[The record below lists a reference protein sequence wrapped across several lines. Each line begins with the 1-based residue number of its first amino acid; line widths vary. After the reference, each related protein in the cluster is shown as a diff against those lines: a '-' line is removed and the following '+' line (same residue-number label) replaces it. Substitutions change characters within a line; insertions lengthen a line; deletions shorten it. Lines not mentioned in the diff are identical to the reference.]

1 VTAAIEVRD
10 VSVAFGKLRA
20 IDSVTVEFR
29 RGELTVLL
37 GRSGAGKSTLLRC
50 LNRLVAPTSGSVV
63 VPGLGDLSDPRVCLE
78 HRRRTGMIFQ
88 HHHLLGRRTA
98 LDNVLMGRLGR
109 HSPLRSLLPLPRS
122 EVRFALECLDRV
134 GLAGLALRR
143 ADQLSGGERQRVGV
157 ARALAQEPRILL
169 ADEPVASLDP
179 VAAHDL
185 LTEVRRIC
193 REDGLTAVISLHQL
207 EYARTFGERIVGL
220 RAGRAAFDGDAQ
232 ALAERGLNGI
242 YEDAPGGDACP
253 SPAAERTHAE
263 KGTRHE
269 TGTDDRR
276 RHDPAGGLRGRE
288 VRLCGTRPERP
299 EGHRP
304 AR

>member
-1 VTAAIEVRD
+1 MGAALEVRN
-10 VSVAFGKLRA
+10 VSVTFPGKVRA
-20 IDSVTVEFR
+20 VDSVSLEFR

-50 LNRLVAPTSGSVV
+50 LNRLVAPTSGSVL
-63 VPGLGDLSDPRVCLE
+63 VPGLGDLSDPGVCLE

-88 HHHLLGRRTA
+88 HHQLLGRRTA

-109 HSPLRSLLPLPRS
+109 YSPLRSLFPLPRR
-122 EVRFALECLDRV
+122 EVRLALDCLERV

-185 LTEVRRIC
+185 LGEIRRIC

-207 EYARTFGERIVGL
+207 EYARDFGERIVGL
-220 RAGRAAFDGDAQ
+220 RAGRTAFDGDPA
-232 ALAERGLNGI
+232 ALASRGMQGI
-242 YEDAPGGDACP
+242 YEDAPGRDACP
-253 SPAAERTHAE
+253 SPEAQRLHAE
-263 KGTRHE
+263 KRTRHE
-269 TGTDDRR
+269 TRIDDRR
-276 RHDPAGGLRGRE
+276 RDDPPDGLQQ
-288 VRLCGTRPERP
+288 VRDLCGTRPGRP
-299 EGHRP
+299 EGDRP
-304 AR
+304 AG